1 MTIAGATGL
10 PRTAEIALWAS
21 GAGVEVADS
30 GGPSTLRERRFDP
43 LDSSSRVFS
52 QSIRHSLTHEP
63 SQVVLALGDT
73 TRLGSHT
80 RSRKLTPY
88 RDTPVAA
95 RT

>member
-1 MTIAGATGL
+1 MSIAGATGL
-10 PRTAEIALWAS
+10 PRTAEIALCVS
-21 GAGVEVADS
+21 GAGVEVANS
-30 GGPSTLRERRFDP
+30 CGSSTLRERRFDP
-43 LDSSSRVFS
+43 LDSSSLGFS

-63 SQVVLALGDT
+63 SQVVLTLGGT